1 MEGTRRGTQDA
12 ALAVPRS
19 PGPTRPTRT
28 STQPLPLPLLSL
40 SLLPLL
46 FLPLLLSS
54 RAAGPAPSPIM
65 RTATAVGRAGDAGA
79 WSAMEGT
86 RRGTQDAALA
96 VPRSP
101 GPTRPTRTST
111 QPTPLLLPLLSLLL
125 LLLPGLSLLLLLLP
139 GLPL

>member
-1 MEGTRRGTQDA
+1 
-12 ALAVPRS
+12 
-19 PGPTRPTRT
+19 
-28 STQPLPLPLLSL
+28 
-40 SLLPLL
+40 
-46 FLPLLLSS
+46 
-54 RAAGPAPSPIM
+54 M
-65 RTATAVGRAGDAGA
+65 RTATAVGWAGDAGA
-79 WSAMEGT
+79 WSAMEGA